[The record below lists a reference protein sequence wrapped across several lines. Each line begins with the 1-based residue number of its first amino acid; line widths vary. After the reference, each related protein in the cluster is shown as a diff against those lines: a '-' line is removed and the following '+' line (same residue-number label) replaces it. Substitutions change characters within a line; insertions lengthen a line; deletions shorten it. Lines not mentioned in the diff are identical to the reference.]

1 MDEMGTM
8 KGNGGG
14 GRGWSVVV
22 VSTEG
27 RARISVGRPWI
38 SRALTLAP
46 QPFSSA
52 LIGSLNSPP
61 PCRGFYPILARLS
74 EPARR

>member
-1 MDEMGTM
+1 MDKMGTM
-8 KGNGGG
+8 TGNGGG

-27 RARISVGRPWI
+27 QAGISVGNPWI
-38 SRALTLAP
+38 SRALTIAS

-52 LIGSLNSPP
+52 LIGSLNSP
-61 PCRGFYPILARLS
+61 LS
-74 EPARR
+74 LSRI